1 MRPFALKD
9 VALGDGLFAGK
20 RRLMLDYGRGY
31 NVVFGGTSSGVANP
45 VKPDG
50 TTLLDE
56 IWAAAPFAT
65 KAGLVRQVAAT
76 VDTWVTAG
84 LLGRAEGQA
93 VVRTA
98 REASY
103 TP

>member
-1 MRPFALKD
+1 MSSAAPRPASPTPSSPT
-9 VALGDGLFAGK
+9 AP
-20 RRLMLDYGRGY
+20 RLD
-31 NVVFGGTSSGVANP
+31 
-45 VKPDG
+45 D
-50 TTLLDE
+50 

-65 KAGLVRQVAAT
+65 KAGLQH
-76 VDTWVTAG
+76 VTAG